1 MTFRSFATLG
11 ALMLGL
17 VTTASQAVPTAT
29 EYPTK
34 PIELVCMFPAGS
46 SSDIV
51 ARLLGDGMGKALGQ
65 VVIVN
70 NKPGAGGGIAYKYVQ
85 SAKPDGY
92 TLVFNSNSVSTV
104 YYSGM
109 TPFDYRA
116 FDPVARVTIENP
128 VIAVRDD
135 APWKDLKEFFAAA
148 KSKPD
153 SIKVGNSGTGSHTH
167 FSAVAFMA
175 EQNADVIHV
184 PFAASQVVSSLLG
197 GFIDAV
203 VQLPSALA
211 PQVAANKIRIL
222 GVLASVRDPAFPKVP
237 TAAEQGF
244 SYRAELWR
252 GVAAPK
258 GTPAA
263 VIARLEAALK
273 IAVNAP
279 EFKSQGD
286 KIGFVP
292 AFQPSK
298 EFGTT
303 IATEDALIGPLM
315 TKVGLNTLVASPK

>member
-1 MTFRSFATLG
+1 MNFRPFAAFV
-11 ALMLGL
+11 ALLLGL
-17 VTTASQAVPTAT
+17 ATASTLAANDVAD
-29 EYPTK
+29 YPTK

-51 ARLLGDGMGKALGQ
+51 ARLIGDGMGRALHQ
-65 VVIVN
+65 TIVVT

-109 TPFDYRA
+109 TPFDYHA

-135 APWKDLKEFFAAA
+135 APWKDLKEFVAAA
-148 KSKPD
+148 KANPGTM
-153 SIKVGNSGTGSHTH
+153 KVGNSGTGSHTH

-175 EQNADVIHV
+175 EQNADVIQV
-184 PFAASQVVSSLLG
+184 PFAASQVVTSLLG
-197 GFIDAV
+197 GFIDAL

-222 GVLASVRDPAFPKVP
+222 GVLASARDPAFPKVP

-244 SYRAELWR
+244 NYHAELWR
-252 GVAAPK
+252 GIAVPK
-258 GTPAA
+258 GTPPA

-273 IAVNAP
+273 VAVNAP
-279 EFKSQGD
+279 EFKAQGD

-298 EFGTT
+298 DFGAT
-303 IATEDALIGPLM
+303 IANEDALIGPMM
-315 TKVGLNTLVASPK
+315 TKVGLNTLAIPR